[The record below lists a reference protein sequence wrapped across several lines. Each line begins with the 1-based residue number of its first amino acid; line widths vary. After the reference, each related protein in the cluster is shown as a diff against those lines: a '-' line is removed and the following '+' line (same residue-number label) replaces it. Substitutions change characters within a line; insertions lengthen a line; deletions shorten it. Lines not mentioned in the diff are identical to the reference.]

1 MDKTTPQIDF
11 KRNEENCKKLK
22 NSIKDL
28 DEKNIAVAG
37 IFGSGKSS
45 LIKTYQ
51 WTYNN
56 KYAISL
62 LNDFEKLKESDKD
75 YEKFNY
81 DISKL
86 KMKQII
92 PSLTISLANFNIV
105 NDKQLKLNGNENK
118 SKDQNSTI
126 ETPPKT
132 DKDLNPE
139 REKIRK
145 SFEEL
150 NNFREIREIQLGEQE
165 KEINREIEK
174 NLFQQ
179 FLFGVKQN
187 KLPDSK
193 IKRVSTRFP
202 YKISA
207 LISFVFTLLFS
218 TIYLLNQF
226 SLLWTF
232 NYIVDKIFLGLNVVA
247 GIVFL
252 LLIPLIFRI
261 KSLRVDTIELSAL
274 DNDNSLNDSLL
285 NKYTDEIIYIFKR
298 SGIKIVYFE
307 DLDRLPNL
315 NIFNKLR
322 ELNFILNNSPDIRGK
337 ITFVYCVSD
346 SIIADYEERSKF
358 FDNIIT
364 VTPFV
369 TSDSLKNKIS
379 ELLKN
384 IKIKNRD
391 NSLIDQFALDMSKFI
406 VDSRLSVYIEK
417 DFYNLLSKFDKS
429 SLTTKDLIKM
439 YAFSIYKNLYYFDYN
454 KLSKNNACLNY
465 AFQIIRFLKD
475 DKTKEIDS
483 ELVKKEKLLRNR
495 SETQFLTRDLFKIFL
510 KGIFWEKGHDYYG
523 GNTINIDAT
532 QCTKI
537 EFGKS
542 YGMQFTSNGYGA
554 IKKNL
559 DYSEIEN
566 YCYAT
571 FHNSFND
578 CISSLELSN
587 EDSLNNLRLE
597 ANKLRSK
604 KNKIMNMSIQQFM
617 EENNCNELNNEF
629 LKVCLT
635 QGYIEADFYRYYD
648 TQKKAYFLE
657 NDGAFVRY
665 NVDNEDNT
673 TIQNN
678 YSYPLNEVSKV
689 VQNIPAFRFKY
700 SRILNFDLLNY
711 VFDKNINI
719 KEITD
724 LFNTEDNKVIQFFEE
739 YLKTQ
744 GIDRCNYLSHNF
756 ATSCNFIPAF
766 ANVIGI
772 IDVKK
777 QNCILNILINESDL
791 STLTI
796 DNKQKLLYI
805 INSYSNWQGL
815 NVNDNTIQ
823 NVCHLGETKLN
834 FVNTLDSTSLKVI
847 EENNAFAYNYSNLIN
862 ISKRIYN
869 EDDESCCLNSFIKN
883 GNETIKSI
891 IIKNICQFLSLF
903 KEQKFETQNI
913 DLIMQSKISIEDKKT
928 FIEKATFSYVFN
940 EMIDKTI
947 LQLIVENM
955 KIQMDIKNIF
965 KISQILIEENFSKY
979 FAKDN
984 LNNITFDSLDDITN
998 DSKFNGFKAKVI
1010 YPKLLENENNVDI
1023 ARKFNI
1029 INFEI
1034 SKITDGNLDINIQRL
1049 IENGIVLFSAEN
1061 FNNLQNCY
1069 NSYLSLIKVSPE
1081 DYFILLRENKLKF
1094 SNDLISYLICNLD
1107 DSNYNLINYFINN
1120 YGDQVNFWYKDLAG
1134 KLYLEN
1140 LLNKIK
1146 NAKIE
1151 NTNILKKLLGLDI
1164 QNDNFKFTVIN
1175 IVKDN
1180 NKLFDN
1186 IELFNLLCSY
1196 DEEFNKCR
1204 TSNFDIPKSSSPYLL
1219 SGFELLKE
1227 IGYIKIHRGQKNWKI
1242 TKTSL

>member
-1 MDKTTPQIDF
+1 MNKTTPQIDF

-22 NSIKDL
+22 HSIENP

-56 KYAISL
+56 KHAIGL
-62 LNDFEKLKESDKD
+62 LYDFEHLEKSNKD
-75 YEKFNY
+75 YEKFNN

-86 KMKQII
+86 KIKQII

-105 NDKQLKLNGNENK
+105 NDKQLKLNSDENK
-118 SKDQNSTI
+118 SKDQNKDI
-126 ETPPKT
+126 ETPSEKT
-132 DKDLNPE
+132 KELNTE

-150 NNFREIREIQLGEQE
+150 NNFREIREVQLGEQE

-179 FLFGVKQN
+179 FLFGIKQN

-207 LISFVFTLLFS
+207 LIAFVLTLLFS

-232 NYIVDKIFLGLNVVA
+232 NYIVNKVFLGLSVVA

-252 LLIPLIFRI
+252 LLIPLIFKI

-274 DNDNSLNDSLL
+274 DSDNNSNDSLL

-298 SGIKIVYFE
+298 SGIRIVYFE

-322 ELNFILNNSPDIRGK
+322 ELNFILNNSPDIKGK

-369 TSDSLKNKIS
+369 TSESLKKKIS
-379 ELLKN
+379 DILKN
-384 IKIKNRD
+384 VKIENQD

-417 DFYNLLSKFDKS
+417 DFDNLLSKFDKS

-465 AFQIIRFLKD
+465 SFQIIRFLKD
-475 DKTKEIDS
+475 YKTKEIDS
-483 ELVKKEKLLRNR
+483 ELVKKEESLRNR
-495 SETQFLTRDLFKIFL
+495 SETQFLTRDLFEIFL

-523 GNTINIDAT
+523 GNTINIAAT

-542 YGMQFTSNGYGA
+542 YSIHFTSNGYSRS
-554 IKKNL
+554 KYL
-559 DYSEIEN
+559 DYNEIES
-566 YCYAT
+566 YCYAA

-597 ANKLRSK
+597 INKLRSE

-629 LKVCLT
+629 LKICLT
-635 QGYIEADFYRYYD
+635 RGYIEADFYKYYD
-648 TQKKAYFLE
+648 TQKKSYFLE

-678 YSYPLNEVSKV
+678 YSYPLSEVSKV
-689 VQNIPAFRFKY
+689 VQNIPVFRFKY
-700 SRILNFDLLNY
+700 SRILNLDLVNY
-711 VFDKNINI
+711 VFDNKKNI

-744 GIDRCNYLSHNF
+744 GIDRCNYLTHNF
-756 ATSCNFIPAF
+756 AVSCNFIPAF
-766 ANVIGI
+766 EKVIGI
-772 IDVKK
+772 LDIEK
-777 QNCILNILINESDL
+777 QNSIFNILINESDL

-796 DNKQKLLYI
+796 DNKQILLDI
-805 INSYSNWQGL
+805 INSYSNWQGI
-815 NVNDNTIQ
+815 NINDNTIQ
-823 NVCHLGETKLN
+823 NICSLSEIKLN
-834 FVNTLDSTSLKVI
+834 FVNTLNSLSLKKI
-847 EENNAFAYNYSNLIN
+847 EENNAFAYNYSNLVN

-869 EDDESCCLNSFIKN
+869 EEDESYCLNSFISK
-883 GNETIKSI
+883 GNENIKSSI
-891 IIKNICQFLSLF
+891 IENICKLLSIF
-903 KEQKFETQNI
+903 KEQKFDTQNI
-913 DLIMQSKISIEDKKT
+913 DLIMQSEISIDDKKT
-928 FIEKATFSYVFN
+928 FIEKATFSYVLK
-940 EMIDKTI
+940 EITDKSI
-947 LQLIVENM
+947 LQFIVENM
-955 KIQMDIKNIF
+955 KIEMDIKNIF
-965 KISQILIEENFSKY
+965 NLSEILKDENFSEY
-979 FAKDN
+979 FSKNAF
-984 LNNITFDSLDDITN
+984 NNIKFDFLDEIID
-998 DSKFNGFKAKVI
+998 DPKFKEFEKRIV
-1010 YPKLLENENNVDI
+1010 YPKLLSNENNVDI
-1023 ARKFNI
+1023 AKKFNVNDLQI
-1029 INFEI
+1029 HELVDN
-1034 SKITDGNLDINIQRL
+1034 NLDINIRRL
-1049 IENGIVLFSAEN
+1049 IENGLLSFSVEN

-1069 NSYLSLIKVSPE
+1069 NSYTALIRVSPD
-1081 DYFILLRENKLKF
+1081 DYLCYVKENKLQF
-1094 SNDLISYLICNLD
+1094 TNDLLSCLICNLE
-1107 DSNYNLINYFINN
+1107 DSNLIYYFINN
-1120 YGDQVNFWYKDLAG
+1120 FGDLVNFWYKDSAG
-1134 KLYLEN
+1134 KLYLEDLIN
-1140 LLNKIK
+1140 
-1146 NAKIE
+1146 KIE
-1151 NTNILKKLLGLDI
+1151 NTKIENVNILKKMLELKLE
-1164 QNDNFKFTVIN
+1164 NDNLKLTIIN
-1175 IVKDN
+1175 IIKDN
-1180 NKLFDN
+1180 RKLFIN
-1186 IELFNLLCSY
+1186 TELANLLCSF
-1196 DEEFNKCR
+1196 DEEFNKCK
-1204 TSNFDIPKSSSPYLL
+1204 TQNLDIPKISKPYLL

-1227 IGYIKIHRGQKNWKI
+1227 IGYITIRKGQKNWKI
-1242 TKTSL
+1242 SKIY